1 MNEIRKSCQ
10 WVVNNAENVSIDEQ
24 VLKSFAEKVIK
35 KEMGN
40 SSSIIEWDTSGWH
53 FCEDVDIFVLDAL
66 NFCFW
71 PCEGFEYEDLAIALK
86 IALSNDKSIFSGEK
100 LASLTEEIFLSW
112 FSPSKLPPNVYERL
126 MRLHELGNAL
136 VANFDGLAI
145 NMVKAANNSGVKL
158 AELILMYLP
167 GFRDTAVYR
176 GRLIHFYKRAQILV
190 ADIWGAFKRLQD
202 SNHPWSFNDMAQL
215 TTFADYRVP
224 QILRQE
230 GILRYSQQ
238 LAEQIDALKEIPFG
252 SVQEQEIRA
261 CTIVAVE
268 QLYSELG
275 RLSAAEELNAG
286 SLCIERDW
294 RKRFVLELDW
304 LLWQWGEQRCKD
316 SDMPPHH
323 RTNTI
328 YY

>member
-1 MNEIRKSCQ
+1 MVFAVEASAERLRK
-10 WVVNNAENVSIDEQ
+10 A
-24 VLKSFAEKVIK
+24 A
-35 KEMGN
+35 
-40 SSSIIEWDTSGWH
+40 
-53 FCEDVDIFVLDAL
+53 
-66 NFCFW
+66 
-71 PCEGFEYEDLAIALK
+71 AIARAGK
-86 IALSNDKSIFSGEK
+86 RFGRKYASMFFKRFYLSITDH
-100 LASLTEEIFLSW
+100 LFLQTD
-112 FSPSKLPPNVYERL
+112 
-126 MRLHELGNAL
+126 
-136 VANFDGLAI
+136 FDGLAI

-176 GRLIHFYKRAQILV
+176 GRLVHYYKRAQILV

-202 SNHPWSFNDMAQL
+202 SNHPWSFHDMAQL

-230 GILRYSQQ
+230 GILRYSPQ

-252 SVQEQEIRA
+252 SFQEQEIRA
-261 CTIVAVE
+261 CTIIAVE
-268 QLYSELG
+268 QLYSELA
-275 RLSAAEELNAG
+275 RLSAAEELSAG